1 MNYKAFFYHVVWR
14 KSMSVATVFSA
25 TMEDYSGMDNTQELD
40 RAQEHELVLRCQK
53 GDVDAMGIL
62 NYALSTLGLQY
73 RLRHTW
79 SSPRCRRCCPRCVSS
94 PYGKTSENSSSVPN
108 FLHGSTRIVKNKC
121 FNHIDQY
128 QRRKTDPMEIDDSQ
142 PWVPLDSATP
152 EDAALRSEEKDI
164 VHNALSKLKD
174 SYREILVL
182 RELRELSY
190 EEIAEILDCTLG
202 RVKSRLHEARK
213 ALKTELERVVW

>member
-1 MNYKAFFYHVVWR
+1 
-14 KSMSVATVFSA
+14 MSVATVFSA
-25 TMEDYSGMDNTQELD
+25 TMENYSEMANTAELD
-40 RAQEHELVLRCQK
+40 RTQEHELVLRCQK
-53 GDVDAMGIL
+53 GDVDAMGTLITRYQHWVYNIAYGIL
-62 NYALSTLGLQY
+62 GHHQDAEDVAQDAFLSVWENIGKFEFRSQFS
-73 RLRHTW
+73 TW
-79 SSPRCRRCCPRCVSS
+79 L
-94 PYGKTSENSSSVPN
+94 Y
-108 FLHGSTRIVKNKC
+108 RIVKNKC

-152 EDAALRSEEKDI
+152 EDEALRSEEKDI
-164 VHNALSKLKD
+164 VHKALAKLKD

-190 EEIAEILDCTLG
+190 EEISEILGCTLG